1 MPILTNTNQ
10 IIFPLL
16 YTFAS
21 ININMGK
28 RRCIKMATVKHK
40 SIDKIHVTEI
50 YKVADFER
58 PTLLHRGDN
67 SQRKS
72 AQ

>member
-1 MPILTNTNQ
+1 MKSNTMKK
-10 IIFPLL
+10 LL
-16 YTFAS
+16 A
-21 ININMGK
+21 IVGVK
-28 RRCIKMATVKHK
+28 PHWKVRKMWIANKMREIMKHK

-50 YKVADFER
+50 CKVADFER

>member
-1 MPILTNTNQ
+1 
-10 IIFPLL
+10 
-16 YTFAS
+16 
-21 ININMGK
+21 
-28 RRCIKMATVKHK
+28 MAIVKHK
-40 SIDKIHVTEI
+40 SIDKIHVTGI
-50 YKVADFER
+50 CKVADFER

>member
-1 MPILTNTNQ
+1 
-10 IIFPLL
+10 
-16 YTFAS
+16 
-21 ININMGK
+21 
-28 RRCIKMATVKHK
+28 MATVKHK

-50 YKVADFER
+50 CKVTDFER
-58 PTLLHRGDN
+58 PTSLHRGDN